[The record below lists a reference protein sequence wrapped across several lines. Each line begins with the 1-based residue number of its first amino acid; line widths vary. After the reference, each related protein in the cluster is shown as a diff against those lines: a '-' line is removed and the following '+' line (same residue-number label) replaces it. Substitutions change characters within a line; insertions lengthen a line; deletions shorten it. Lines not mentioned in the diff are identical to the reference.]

1 MRMFSSSKKL
11 LAAFSF
17 LILTFQAV
25 ITPTYADAPRHAL
38 SLFGDPKYEQGFAHF
53 DYVNPDAPKGGEVR
67 EAAYGSFDSFNPY
80 ILKGTP
86 AQGLGLIYD
95 TLTASS
101 LDEPGTQYALLA
113 KSMAHPDD
121 FASVTF
127 TLDER
132 ARFHDGVSVKA
143 ADVVWSFK
151 TLTSNHPFY
160 RAYYADVDS
169 VEAISERVVKFTFR
183 KSGNRELP
191 QIVGQ
196 LVVLPKHYWAG
207 EGKDIQKTTLEPP
220 VGSGAYIIDTFET
233 GRYVAY
239 RRNPDYWAKDLN
251 VSVGK
256 YNFARVRYDY
266 FGDFTV
272 AFEAFKAGNLQFRD
286 ENNSKNWATGYDV
299 PAAKD
304 GRMTLE
310 MPANGSVQ
318 GMQGFIFNTRKNKFK
333 DLKLRQAFNHAYDFE
348 WANNTLFYG
357 QYVRTGS
364 YFDNSEL
371 AATELPSP
379 AELQLLT
386 PLQDQLPASVFT
398 QAYRNPENPD
408 PNALRQNLRKA
419 KKLLEEAGWN
429 VTNGKLQKNG
439 EILEVEF
446 LLVQPAFE
454 RIVAPFIRNL
464 EKLGVTANIR
474 TIDPTQYQN
483 RVMDYDFDIIVHS
496 FGQSLS
502 PGNEQRNYWSAENA
516 DRPGGRNLIG
526 IKNPAIDKL
535 VEHIIFAPNRATQI
549 TATRALDRVLL
560 AHHFVVPHW
569 HIPTHRLA
577 YWHNISRPD
586 NLPLYSH
593 GFPSIWWANEDK
605 PNKF

>member
-1 MRMFSSSKKL
+1 MQMFSSSKKL

-38 SLFGDPKYEQGFAHF
+38 SLFGDPKYEPGFAHF
-53 DYVNPDAPKGGEVR
+53 DYVNPSAPKGGEVR

-113 KSMAHPDD
+113 KSMVHPDD

-196 LVVLPKHYWAG
+196 LVVLPEHYWAG
-207 EGKDIQKTTLEPP
+207 EGRDIQKTTLEPP
-220 VGSGAYIIDTFET
+220 IGSGPYIIDTFET
-233 GRYVAY
+233 GRYVTY

-251 VSVGK
+251 VSIGK
-256 YNFARVRYDY
+256 YNFDRVRYDY

-318 GMQGFIFNTRKNKFK
+318 GMQGFIFNARKNKFK

-371 AATELPSP
+371 AATGLPSP
-379 AELQLLT
+379 EELQLLT

-398 QAYRNPENPD
+398 QVYRNPENPD

-419 KKLLEEAGWN
+419 KKLLEEAGWT

-593 GFPSIWWANEDK
+593 GFPNIWWANEDK
-605 PNKF
+605 PN

>member
-1 MRMFSSSKKL
+1 MFP
-11 LAAFSF
+11 A
-17 LILTFQAV
+17 
-25 ITPTYADAPRHAL
+25 YAESARHAL
-38 SLFGDPKYEQGFAHF
+38 SLFGDPKYKPGFAHF
-53 DYVNPDAPKGGEVR
+53 NYVNPNAPKRGEVR

-101 LDEPGTQYALLA
+101 LDEPGTQYALIA
-113 KSMAHPDD
+113 KSISHPDD
-121 FASVTF
+121 YASVTF

-132 ARFHDGVSVKA
+132 ARFHDGVTVKA
-143 ADVVWSFK
+143 ADVVWSYE
-151 TLTSNHPFY
+151 TLTTNHPFY
-160 RAYYADVDS
+160 RAYYADVES
-169 VEAISERVVKFTFR
+169 VEAISENIVKFTFR

-196 LVVLPKHYWAG
+196 LVVLPKHYWTG
-207 EGKDIQKTTLEPP
+207 ESKDIQKTTLEPP
-220 VGSGAYIIDTFET
+220 IGSGPYIIDKFET
-233 GRYVAY
+233 GRYITY
-239 RRNPDYWAKDLN
+239 RRNPDYWAKNLN

-256 YNFARVRYDY
+256 YNFTRVRYDY
-266 FGDFTV
+266 FSDFTV
-272 AFEAFKAGNLQFRD
+272 AFEAFKAGELHFRN

-299 PAAKD
+299 PAVKD
-304 GRMTLE
+304 GRMKLE

-371 AATELPSP
+371 AATDLPSTE
-379 AELQLLT
+379 ELELLT
-386 PLQDQLPASVFT
+386 PLKDQLPVSVFT
-398 QAYRNPENPD
+398 QEYNNPENLD

-419 KKLLEEAGWN
+419 KKLLEESGWN

-439 EILEVEF
+439 QVLEVEF

-464 EKLGVTANIR
+464 EKLGITANIR

-502 PGNEQRNYWSAENA
+502 PGNEQRNYWSSENA

-535 VEHIIFAPNRATQI
+535 VEHIIFAPDRAAQI

-577 YWHNISRPD
+577 YWHNISRPS

-593 GFPSIWWANEDK
+593 GFPNIWWANEY
-605 PNKF
+605 NQQ

>member
-1 MRMFSSSKKL
+1 M
-11 LAAFSF
+11 
-17 LILTFQAV
+17 
-25 ITPTYADAPRHAL
+25 
-38 SLFGDPKYEQGFAHF
+38 
-53 DYVNPDAPKGGEVR
+53 
-67 EAAYGSFDSFNPY
+67 
-80 ILKGTP
+80 
-86 AQGLGLIYD
+86 
-95 TLTASS
+95 
-101 LDEPGTQYALLA
+101 
-113 KSMAHPDD
+113 
-121 FASVTF
+121 
-127 TLDER
+127 
-132 ARFHDGVSVKA
+132 
-143 ADVVWSFK
+143 VWSFK
-151 TLTSNHPFY
+151 TLTANHPFY

-220 VGSGAYIIDTFET
+220 VGSGPYIIDKFET
-233 GRYVAY
+233 GRYVTY

-299 PAAKD
+299 PAVKD

-318 GMQGFIFNTRKNKFK
+318 GMQGFIFNIRKNKFK

-371 AATELPSP
+371 AATGLPSP

-605 PNKF
+605 PK

>member
-1 MRMFSSSKKL
+1 MFLSSKKFL
-11 LAAFSF
+11 FAFS
-17 LILTFQAV
+17 LLVIVSRAV
-25 ITPTYADAPRHAL
+25 MFPAYADSPRHAL
-38 SLFGDPKYEQGFAHF
+38 SLFGDPKYKPGFPHF
-53 DYVNPDAPKGGEVR
+53 DYVNPNAPKRGEVR

-113 KSMAHPDD
+113 KSISHPDD
-121 FASVTF
+121 YASVTF

-132 ARFHDGVSVKA
+132 ARFHDGVPVKA
-143 ADVVWSFK
+143 ADVVWSFE
-151 TLTSNHPFY
+151 TLTTNHPFY
-160 RAYYADVDS
+160 RAYYADVES
-169 VEAISERVVKFTFR
+169 VEAISENIVKFTFR

-196 LVVLPKHYWAG
+196 LVVLPKHYWTG
-207 EGKDIQKTTLEPP
+207 ESKDIQKTTLEPP
-220 VGSGAYIIDTFET
+220 IGSGPYIIDTFET
-233 GRYVAY
+233 GRYVTY
-239 RRNPDYWAKDLN
+239 RRNPDYWAKNLN

-256 YNFARVRYDY
+256 YNFARLRYDY

-272 AFEAFKAGNLQFRD
+272 AFEAFKAGELHFRN
-286 ENNSKNWATGYDV
+286 ENNSKNWATGYDI
-299 PAAKD
+299 PAVKD

-333 DLKLRQAFNHAYDFE
+333 DLKLRRAFNHAYDFE

-371 AATELPSP
+371 AATGLPSTE
-379 AELQLLT
+379 ELELLT
-386 PLQDQLPASVFT
+386 PLKDQLPVSVFT
-398 QAYRNPENPD
+398 QEYKNPENLD

-439 EILEVEF
+439 QILEVEF

-464 EKLGVTANIR
+464 EKLGITVNIR

-535 VEHIIFAPNRATQI
+535 VEHIIFAPDRAAQI

-577 YWHNISRPD
+577 YWHNISRPG

-593 GFPSIWWANEDK
+593 GFPNIWWANKD
-605 PNKF
+605 NQQ

>member
-1 MRMFSSSKKL
+1 MFLSSKKFL
-11 LAAFSF
+11 FAFS
-17 LILTFQAV
+17 LLVIVSRAV
-25 ITPTYADAPRHAL
+25 MFPAYADSPRHAL
-38 SLFGDPKYEQGFAHF
+38 SLFGDPKYKPGFPHF
-53 DYVNPDAPKGGEVR
+53 DYVNPNAPKRGEVR

-113 KSMAHPDD
+113 KSMSHPDD
-121 FASVTF
+121 YASVTF

-132 ARFHDGVSVKA
+132 ARFHDGVPVKA
-143 ADVVWSFK
+143 ADVVWSFE
-151 TLTSNHPFY
+151 TLTTNHPFY
-160 RAYYADVDS
+160 RAYYADVES
-169 VEAISERVVKFTFR
+169 VEAISENIVKFTFR

-196 LVVLPKHYWAG
+196 LVVLPKHYWTG
-207 EGKDIQKTTLEPP
+207 ESKDIQKTTLEPP
-220 VGSGAYIIDTFET
+220 IGSGPYIIDTFET
-233 GRYVAY
+233 GRYVTY
-239 RRNPDYWAKDLN
+239 RRNPDYWAKNLN

-256 YNFARVRYDY
+256 YNFARLRYDY

-272 AFEAFKAGNLQFRD
+272 AFEAFKAGELHFRN
-286 ENNSKNWATGYDV
+286 ENNSKNWATGYDI
-299 PAAKD
+299 PAVKD

-371 AATELPSP
+371 AATGLPSTE
-379 AELQLLT
+379 ELELLT
-386 PLQDQLPASVFT
+386 PLKDQLPISVFT
-398 QAYRNPENPD
+398 QEYKNPENLD

-439 EILEVEF
+439 QILEVEF

-464 EKLGVTANIR
+464 EKLGITANIR

-535 VEHIIFAPNRATQI
+535 VEHIIFAPDRAAQI

-577 YWHNISRPD
+577 YWHNISRPG

-593 GFPSIWWANEDK
+593 GFPNIWWANED
-605 PNKF
+605 NQQ

>member
-1 MRMFSSSKKL
+1 MFP
-11 LAAFSF
+11 A
-17 LILTFQAV
+17 
-25 ITPTYADAPRHAL
+25 YAESPLHAL
-38 SLFGDPKYEQGFAHF
+38 SLFGDPKYKPGFAHF
-53 DYVNPDAPKGGEVR
+53 DYVNPNAPKRGEVR

-95 TLTASS
+95 TLTTSS

-113 KSMAHPDD
+113 KSISHPDD
-121 FASVTF
+121 YASVTF

-132 ARFHDGVSVKA
+132 ARFHDGVPVKA
-143 ADVVWSFK
+143 ADVVWSFE
-151 TLTSNHPFY
+151 TLTTNHPFY
-160 RAYYADVDS
+160 RAYYADVES
-169 VEAISERVVKFTFR
+169 VEAISEKIVKFTFR

-196 LVVLPKHYWAG
+196 LVVLPMHYWTG
-207 EGKDIQKTTLEPP
+207 ESKDIQKTTLEPP
-220 VGSGAYIIDTFET
+220 IGSGPYIIDKFET
-233 GRYVAY
+233 GRYVTY
-239 RRNPDYWAKDLN
+239 RRNPDYWAKNLN

-272 AFEAFKAGNLQFRD
+272 AFEAFKAGELHFRN

-299 PAAKD
+299 PAVKD

-357 QYVRTGS
+357 QYARTSS
-364 YFDNSEL
+364 YFDNSDL
-371 AATELPSP
+371 AATGLPSTE
-379 AELQLLT
+379 ELELLT
-386 PLQDQLPASVFT
+386 PLKDKLPVSVFT
-398 QAYRNPENPD
+398 QEYKNPENFD

-439 EILEVEF
+439 QILEVEF

-464 EKLGVTANIR
+464 EKLGITANIR

-483 RVMDYDFDIIVHS
+483 RVMNYDFDIIVHS

-535 VEHIIFAPNRATQI
+535 VEHIIFAPNRAAQI

-577 YWHNISRPD
+577 YWHNISRPG

-593 GFPSIWWANEDK
+593 GFPNIWWANED
-605 PNKF
+605 NQQ

>member
-1 MRMFSSSKKL
+1 
-11 LAAFSF
+11 
-17 LILTFQAV
+17 V
-25 ITPTYADAPRHAL
+25 
-38 SLFGDPKYEQGFAHF
+38 
-53 DYVNPDAPKGGEVR
+53 
-67 EAAYGSFDSFNPY
+67 
-80 ILKGTP
+80 
-86 AQGLGLIYD
+86 
-95 TLTASS
+95 
-101 LDEPGTQYALLA
+101 
-113 KSMAHPDD
+113 HPDD

-220 VGSGAYIIDTFET
+220 VGSGPYIIDTFET
-233 GRYVAY
+233 GRYVTY

-371 AATELPSP
+371 AATGLPSP

-605 PNKF
+605 PK

>member
-1 MRMFSSSKKL
+1 MFLSSKKFL
-11 LAAFSF
+11 FAFS
-17 LILTFQAV
+17 LLV
-25 ITPTYADAPRHAL
+25 IVFRADMFPAYAESPHHAL
-38 SLFGDPKYEQGFAHF
+38 SLFGDPKYKPGFAHF
-53 DYVNPDAPKGGEVR
+53 DYVNPNAPKRGEVR

-95 TLTASS
+95 TLTTSS

-113 KSMAHPDD
+113 KSISHPDD
-121 FASVTF
+121 YASVTF

-132 ARFHDGVSVKA
+132 ARFHDGVPVKA
-143 ADVVWSFK
+143 ADVVWSFE
-151 TLTSNHPFY
+151 TLTNNHPFY
-160 RAYYADVDS
+160 RAYYADVES
-169 VEAISERVVKFTFR
+169 VEAISENIVKFTFR

-196 LVVLPKHYWAG
+196 LVVLPKHYWTG
-207 EGKDIQKTTLEPP
+207 ESKDIQKTTLEPP
-220 VGSGAYIIDTFET
+220 IGSGPYIIDKFET
-233 GRYVAY
+233 GRYVTY
-239 RRNPDYWAKDLN
+239 RRNPDYWAKNLN

-272 AFEAFKAGNLQFRD
+272 AFEAFKAGELHFRN

-299 PAAKD
+299 PAVKD

-371 AATELPSP
+371 AATGLPSTE
-379 AELQLLT
+379 ELELLT
-386 PLQDQLPASVFT
+386 PLKDKLPVSVFT
-398 QAYRNPENPD
+398 QEYKNPENLD
-408 PNALRQNLRKA
+408 PNALRQNLRKS

-439 EILEVEF
+439 QILEVEF

-464 EKLGVTANIR
+464 EKLGITANIR

-526 IKNPAIDKL
+526 IKNPAIDTL
-535 VEHIIFAPNRATQI
+535 VEHIIFAPDRAAQI

-577 YWHNISRPD
+577 YWHNISRPS

-593 GFPSIWWANEDK
+593 GFPNIWWANED
-605 PNKF
+605 NQQ